1 MPESPLRVGIVND
14 LRLAVEALRRVV
26 ASAPSCEVAWVAMDG
41 QEAVEA
47 CRRDRPDL
55 VLMDLIMPVMDGVE
69 STRRIMAECP
79 CPIVVVTATVDGNY
93 AKVYDALGHGALD
106 AVNTPVL
113 GRDGSLE
120 GAAALLRKIE
130 LVRRMHRV
138 RPRSESPAATPA
150 ATLEPGG
157 GCRPAAAESSR
168 PTAMP
173 MVAIGASTGGPQAV
187 ATVLAQLPAAFESP
201 ILLVQHVDA
210 EFVPGLVR
218 WLAGQSGR
226 RVVVADP
233 GPIEP
238 GTVHVAGRN
247 LHLVV
252 SPHGRLEVSEEPRES
267 LHRPSVDVLFESL
280 AANRRFRG
288 IALLLTGMG
297 RDGAAGM
304 LALRR
309 QGWCTI
315 AQDRESSVVWGMPGA
330 AVQLGAAAEVLPLPM
345 IAARIAREGRPATAA
360 GGR

>member
-26 ASAPSCEVAWVAMDG
+26 AAAPSTEVAWVAMDG
-41 QEAVEA
+41 QEALDA

-93 AKVYDALGHGALD
+93 GKVYDALGHGALD

-113 GRDGSLE
+113 GRDGSLD
-120 GAAALLRKIE
+120 GAEALLRKIE

-138 RPRSESPAATPA
+138 RPRTETAAA
-150 ATLEPGG
+150 V
-157 GCRPAAAESSR
+157 PAAAGRER
-168 PTAMP
+168 CGDPAAAVNGP
-173 MVAIGASTGGPQAV
+173 ARLQVVAIGASTGGPQAV
-187 ATVLAQLPAAFESP
+187 ATVLAGLPPAFEPP
-201 ILLVQHVDA
+201 ILVVQHVDA

-226 RVVVADP
+226 RVVVAEP
-233 GPIEP
+233 GAIEA

-247 LHLVV
+247 LHLVI

-280 AANRRFRG
+280 AANPRLGG

-330 AVQLGAAAEVLPLPM
+330 AVQLGAAAEVLPLSG
-345 IAARIAREGRPATAA
+345 IAARIARAHRPARAA
-360 GGR
+360 GGP